1 MAVENSS
8 ALITNRIVTSPSGPS
23 VFHSEF
29 DNFDQFVNNL
39 SGKGSVHTAHGIM
52 MQECS
57 SENDKMSNYLS
68 EVPRDGSR
76 SFTLKEDSD
85 LEKCFVTHRNSPRLN
100 IVRVSLP
107 GTVEASKFALHKD
120 VIWLISRMLRADMQT
135 VPNWSGFVSETGS
148 TPDRLT
154 SLDYYPVIFHPIT
167 EYSTVQECLRYA
179 EKATDE
185 VGQF

>member
-1 MAVENSS
+1 M
-8 ALITNRIVTSPSGPS
+8 
-23 VFHSEF
+23 
-29 DNFDQFVNNL
+29 
-39 SGKGSVHTAHGIM
+39 
-52 MQECS
+52 
-57 SENDKMSNYLS
+57 
-68 EVPRDGSR
+68 
-76 SFTLKEDSD
+76 
-85 LEKCFVTHRNSPRLN
+85 THRKSPRLN

-135 VPNWSGFVSETGS
+135 VPNWPGFVSETGS

-185 VGQF
+185 VGQFWVYSTFDLGVCMKAFPLIWNFPEKFNRHIVMVGTFHLTMGY